1 MNKKLG
7 IVFIICA
14 SILVVGIYAFLA
26 YNYFTYPL
34 KYTESI
40 YNYSIQYNV
49 KPEFIASVI
58 NSESS
63 FNKDAVSKKGAVG
76 LMQLMPTTAEWLAQ
90 KLNTDYSYQLLTNPD
105 YNIKLGT
112 YYLAYL
118 SNKFNDT
125 TVVLCSYNAGEGVV
139 KSWLNDTKYSK
150 DGKTLDYIPY
160 KQTQNYVQNVIQGL
174 DIYAKKLS
182 KN

>member
-1 MNKKLG
+1 MWDLKKYVLG
-7 IVFIICA
+7 ITLCFMVGCQTKP
-14 SILVVGIYAFLA
+14 VVLFENINIGDNLETCLA
-26 YNYFTYPL
+26 NGT
-34 KYTESI
+34 
-40 YNYSIQYNV
+40 IQN
-49 KPEFIASVI
+49 
-58 NSESS
+58 
-63 FNKDAVSKKGAVG
+63 
-76 LMQLMPTTAEWLAQ
+76 
-90 KLNTDYSYQLLTNPD
+90 NPD